1 GSLAGLTP
9 QQIEETVIAY
19 EPVWAIGT
27 GKTATSAQ
35 AQEVHAFIRKVIGQ
49 IAGEAVA
56 RQVSIQ
62 YGGRVKAS
70 TAREIMG
77 QRDGGAA
84 FGGGAVDALIG
95 AGAGNVLT
103 KATKY
108 AAIVFFV
115 LIVSLSLLHANYAKR
130 DVTAVAEQI
139 ELQKATS
146 PQTPI
151 PQTAPQLPGISS

>member
-1 GSLAGLTP
+1 MLIAIYLLTFFLVLTCLFLGLIILMQLPKKDAGL
-9 QQIEETVIAY
+9 
-19 EPVWAIGT
+19 
-27 GKTATSAQ
+27 
-35 AQEVHAFIRKVIGQ
+35 
-49 IAGEAVA
+49 
-56 RQVSIQ
+56 
-62 YGGRVKAS
+62 
-70 TAREIMG
+70 
-77 QRDGGAA
+77 GGAA

-151 PQTAPQLPGISS
+151 PQTAPQLPDLSSSTSAEPATSTNPAPNTSEPPADQQP

>member
-1 GSLAGLTP
+1 MLIAIYLLTFFLVLTCLFLGLIILMQLPKKDAGL
-9 QQIEETVIAY
+9 
-19 EPVWAIGT
+19 
-27 GKTATSAQ
+27 
-35 AQEVHAFIRKVIGQ
+35 
-49 IAGEAVA
+49 
-56 RQVSIQ
+56 
-62 YGGRVKAS
+62 
-70 TAREIMG
+70 
-77 QRDGGAA
+77 GGAA

-151 PQTAPQLPGISS
+151 PQPAPQFPDLSSSTSVEPANSTSPAPTTSETPADQQP

>member
-1 GSLAGLTP
+1 MLIAIYLLTFFLVLTCLFLGLIILMQLPKKDAGL
-9 QQIEETVIAY
+9 
-19 EPVWAIGT
+19 
-27 GKTATSAQ
+27 
-35 AQEVHAFIRKVIGQ
+35 
-49 IAGEAVA
+49 
-56 RQVSIQ
+56 
-62 YGGRVKAS
+62 
-70 TAREIMG
+70 
-77 QRDGGAA
+77 GGAA

-151 PQTAPQLPGISS
+151 PQTAPQLPDLSSSTSTNPAATTSEPPAAPRN

>member
-1 GSLAGLTP
+1 MLIAIYLLTFFLVLTCLFLGLIILMQLPKKDAGL
-9 QQIEETVIAY
+9 
-19 EPVWAIGT
+19 
-27 GKTATSAQ
+27 
-35 AQEVHAFIRKVIGQ
+35 
-49 IAGEAVA
+49 
-56 RQVSIQ
+56 
-62 YGGRVKAS
+62 
-70 TAREIMG
+70 
-77 QRDGGAA
+77 GGAA

-151 PQTAPQLPGISS
+151 PQTTPQLPGLSSSTSAEPATSTSPAPTTSETPADPQP

>member
-1 GSLAGLTP
+1 MLIAIYLLTFFLVLTCLFLGLIILMQLPKKDAGL
-9 QQIEETVIAY
+9 
-19 EPVWAIGT
+19 
-27 GKTATSAQ
+27 
-35 AQEVHAFIRKVIGQ
+35 
-49 IAGEAVA
+49 
-56 RQVSIQ
+56 
-62 YGGRVKAS
+62 
-70 TAREIMG
+70 
-77 QRDGGAA
+77 GGAA

-151 PQTAPQLPGISS
+151 PQTAPQLPDLSSSTSAEPATSTSPAPNTSEPPADQQP

>member
-1 GSLAGLTP
+1 MLIAIYLLTFFLVLTCLFLGLIILMQLPKKDAGL
-9 QQIEETVIAY
+9 
-19 EPVWAIGT
+19 
-27 GKTATSAQ
+27 
-35 AQEVHAFIRKVIGQ
+35 
-49 IAGEAVA
+49 
-56 RQVSIQ
+56 
-62 YGGRVKAS
+62 
-70 TAREIMG
+70 
-77 QRDGGAA
+77 GGAA

-151 PQTAPQLPGISS
+151 PQTAPQLPVISSSTSAEPATSTSPAPTTSETPADPPP

>member
-1 GSLAGLTP
+1 MLIAIYLLTFFLVLTCLFLGLIILMQLPKKDAGL
-9 QQIEETVIAY
+9 
-19 EPVWAIGT
+19 
-27 GKTATSAQ
+27 
-35 AQEVHAFIRKVIGQ
+35 
-49 IAGEAVA
+49 
-56 RQVSIQ
+56 
-62 YGGRVKAS
+62 
-70 TAREIMG
+70 
-77 QRDGGAA
+77 GGAA

-151 PQTAPQLPGISS
+151 PQTAPQLPDLSSSTSAEPATSTSPAPQN

>member
-1 GSLAGLTP
+1 MLIAIYLLTFFLVLTCLFLGLIILMQLPKKDAGLG
-9 QQIEETVIAY
+9 
-19 EPVWAIGT
+19 GT
-27 GKTATSAQ
+27 
-35 AQEVHAFIRKVIGQ
+35 
-49 IAGEAVA
+49 
-56 RQVSIQ
+56 
-62 YGGRVKAS
+62 
-70 TAREIMG
+70 
-77 QRDGGAA
+77 A

-103 KATKY
+103 QATKY

-139 ELQKATS
+139 ELQKAAS

-151 PQTAPQLPGISS
+151 PQSAPQLPDLSSSPAAEPATPEAPANPQP

>member
-1 GSLAGLTP
+1 MLIAIYLLTFFLVLTCLFLGLIILMQLPKKDAGL
-9 QQIEETVIAY
+9 
-19 EPVWAIGT
+19 
-27 GKTATSAQ
+27 
-35 AQEVHAFIRKVIGQ
+35 
-49 IAGEAVA
+49 
-56 RQVSIQ
+56 
-62 YGGRVKAS
+62 
-70 TAREIMG
+70 
-77 QRDGGAA
+77 GGAA

-139 ELQKATS
+139 ELQKANS

-151 PQTAPQLPGISS
+151 PQTTPQFPDLSSSTSAEPATSTSPAPTTSEPPADPQN